1 MKKKQKLGEKV
12 GSMDETYFNKLNARI
27 TTLESSNRLL
37 TEKIKERDK
46 DIKLL
51 NNLYQKEK
59 AKVSK
64 TLNIIGAYTIN
75 SNNVIKYINLI
86 EATLRGD
93 SNER

>member
-1 MKKKQKLGEKV
+1 
-12 GSMDETYFNKLNARI
+12 MDETYFNKLNARI
-27 TTLESSNRLL
+27 QTLESSNRLL

-75 SNNVIKYINLI
+75 SSNVIKYINLI
-86 EATLRGD
+86 ETTLRGD

>member
-1 MKKKQKLGEKV
+1 
-12 GSMDETYFNKLNARI
+12 MDETYLNKLNARI
-27 TTLESSNRLL
+27 QTLESSNRLL
-37 TEKIKERDK
+37 TERLKERDK

-75 SNNVIKYINLI
+75 SSNVVKYINLI
-86 EATLRGD
+86 ETTLRGD
-93 SNER
+93 K

>member
-1 MKKKQKLGEKV
+1 
-12 GSMDETYFNKLNARI
+12 MDETYFNKLNARI
-27 TTLESSNRLL
+27 QTLESSNRLL

-75 SNNVIKYINLI
+75 SSNVVKYINLI
-86 EATLRGD
+86 ETTLRGD

>member
-1 MKKKQKLGEKV
+1 
-12 GSMDETYFNKLNARI
+12 MDETYLNKLNARI
-27 TTLESSNRLL
+27 QTLESSNRLL
-37 TEKIKERDK
+37 TERLKERDK

-75 SNNVIKYINLI
+75 SSNVIKYMNLI
-86 EATLRGD
+86 ETTLRGD
-93 SNER
+93 K

>member
-1 MKKKQKLGEKV
+1 
-12 GSMDETYFNKLNARI
+12 MDETYLNKLNARI
-27 TTLESSNRLL
+27 QTLESSNRLL
-37 TEKIKERDK
+37 TERIKERDK

-75 SNNVIKYINLI
+75 SSNVIKYMNLI
-86 EATLRGD
+86 ETTLRGD
-93 SNER
+93 K

>member
-1 MKKKQKLGEKV
+1 
-12 GSMDETYFNKLNARI
+12 MDETYLNKLNARI
-27 TTLESSNRLL
+27 QTLESSNRLL
-37 TEKIKERDK
+37 TERLKERDK

-75 SNNVIKYINLI
+75 SSNVVKYMNLI
-86 EATLRGD
+86 ETTLRGD
-93 SNER
+93 K

>member
-1 MKKKQKLGEKV
+1 
-12 GSMDETYFNKLNARI
+12 MDETYFNKLNARI
-27 TTLESSNRLL
+27 QTLESSNRLL
-37 TEKIKERDK
+37 IEKIKERDK

-75 SNNVIKYINLI
+75 SSNVIKYINLI
-86 EATLRGD
+86 ETTLRGD
-93 SNER
+93 K

>member
-1 MKKKQKLGEKV
+1 
-12 GSMDETYFNKLNARI
+12 MDENSINKLNARI
-27 TTLESSNRLL
+27 QTLESSNRLL
-37 TEKIKERDK
+37 TERLKERDK

-75 SNNVIKYINLI
+75 SSNVIKYINLI
-86 EATLRGD
+86 ETTLRGD
-93 SNER
+93 K